1 MYGINRRGTC
11 QNCDIAARKYLILI
25 LTSIIFLFNSDKSL
39 LFYFVLFCFIFLLF
53 YFFFFFFTSFF
64 FIFIFFFFL
73 FLFIL
78 IIYLFIL
85 LNILFW
91 HFYVLVPISLAQI
104 LSSLFFKQTNKQTKK
119 LFPEDHCA
127 VKRSCALKDSLF
139 PHAFPKLFQSSLSSI
154 PHVPS

>member
-39 LFYFVLFCFIFLLF
+39 LFYFVLFCFIFLSFHFVLF
-53 YFFFFFFTSFF
+53 YFTSFHLI
-64 FIFIFFFFL
+64 FIFISVQFL
-73 FLFIL
+73 IP
-78 IIYLFIL
+78 IYRKDFIL